1 MITVRAVVRVGRI
14 TPDRKLAATVLRK
27 TCLFGEPQQDE
38 EVMGA
43 RRTGSK
49 TIATSR
55 ERVPSAPLPAV
66 PARMLMLRPNAPFMR
81 PEALRGPRTLEDR
94 LIPGLFLFAFVGLL
108 AIQVFHA
115 LTH

>member
-1 MITVRAVVRVGRI
+1 MGPI
-14 TPDRKLAATVLRK
+14 TPATDLGAPLLRK

-38 EVMGA
+38 DWMAA

-55 ERVPSAPLPAV
+55 ERVPTAPLPTV
-66 PARMLMLRPNAPFMR
+66 PARMLMLRGTSPMLR
-81 PEALRGPRTLEDR
+81 PGALRGPRTLEDR
-94 LIPGLFLFAFVGLL
+94 LIPGLFFFAFVGLL